1 LSHSAS
7 NQHKAD
13 QCIYVSSHYL
23 LPPFLE
29 LEELELLEEDLL
41 DLEDELREYDLPE
54 LELLLDG
61 EVELFDPLDELPE
74 NVEERP
80 ELELYRIGFPA
91 EVDCDEFE

>member
-7 NQHKAD
+7 YQHKAE
-13 QCIYVSSHYL
+13 QRIYVSSHYL

-41 DLEDELREYDLPE
+41 DLEDELREYDVPE
-54 LELLLDG
+54 LELLLNG

-74 NVEERP
+74 YVEDRP
-80 ELELYRIGFPA
+80 ELELYRAGFLE